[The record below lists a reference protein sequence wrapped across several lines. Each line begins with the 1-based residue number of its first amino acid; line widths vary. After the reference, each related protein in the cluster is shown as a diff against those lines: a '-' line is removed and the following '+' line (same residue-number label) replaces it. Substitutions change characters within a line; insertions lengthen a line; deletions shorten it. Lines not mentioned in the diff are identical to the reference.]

1 MKKFATGILSILT
14 AMLIVAALPTEADA
28 EIYDDTLR
36 LHILAASDS
45 EEDQALKL
53 AVRDGILAEYSAEL
67 SGVGDLEDAKAALEA
82 CLPDIIATA
91 ERIVAESGYDY
102 RVTASLGEEW
112 YDTRVYE
119 DFTLPKGEYVS
130 LRILLGGG
138 EGENWWCVM
147 FPPMCLGASVDGG
160 ETSYSDSEVKLIQ
173 NNGSYKVKFKLLE
186 LASSAIKK
194 LFGKG

>member
-1 MKKFATGILSILT
+1 MKSFIGTVAMILAFT
-14 AMLIVAALPTEADA
+14 LIIAVIPTETEAR
-28 EIYDDTLR
+28 IYDDTVR
-36 LHILAASDS
+36 LHILARSDS
-45 EEDQALKL
+45 DDDQRVKL
-53 AVRDGILAEYSAEL
+53 EIRDRILEKYSHTLSKYTSAEDAR
-67 SGVGDLEDAKAALEA
+67 GDLEEKCEEIRVSVDEWLRELG
-82 CLPDIIATA
+82 CDYTA
-91 ERIVAESGYDY
+91 EVVINK
-102 RVTASLGEEW
+102 EW

-130 LRILLGGG
+130 LRIMLGGG

-160 ETSYSDSEVKLIQ
+160 ETSYSDSEVKLIK
-173 NNGSYKVKFKLLE
+173 NSGSYKVKFKLLE